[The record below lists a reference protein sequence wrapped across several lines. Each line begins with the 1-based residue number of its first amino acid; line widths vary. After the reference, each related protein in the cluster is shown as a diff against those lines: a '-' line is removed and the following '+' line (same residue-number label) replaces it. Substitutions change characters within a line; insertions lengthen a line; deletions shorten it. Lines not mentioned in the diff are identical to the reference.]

1 MTPYEEM
8 TLEQLKLE
16 FAKLSGNH
24 GSNGIIATMITNGM
38 SEGFLR
44 KKLIDHREFLAGNGN
59 IAAKSSLWDIVVHC
73 GKTYQEQNP
82 MRWSRN
88 V

>member
-16 FAKLSGNH
+16 FAN
-24 GSNGIIATMITNGM
+24 MITNGM